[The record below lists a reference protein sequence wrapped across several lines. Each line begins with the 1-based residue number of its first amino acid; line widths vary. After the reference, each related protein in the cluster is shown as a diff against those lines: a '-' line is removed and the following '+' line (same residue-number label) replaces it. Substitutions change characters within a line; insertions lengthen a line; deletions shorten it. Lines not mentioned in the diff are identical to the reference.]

1 MKNFHKIIL
10 IIWKIITMII
20 LLKSSKDKDVNIDI
34 NVSAETNLIETRDVY
49 KVENTININ
58 NIINVTLKKMKM
70 RV

>member
-1 MKNFHKIIL
+1 
-10 IIWKIITMII
+10 MII

-49 KVENTININ
+49 KVKNTININ
-58 NIINVTLKKMKM
+58 NIIHVTLKKMKM